1 MVRSAKILFILLGF
15 IPCLITA
22 QSLEELKKMP
32 MFQRSVAVIKR
43 FEGWHG
49 AEAGNYVGYGHRIL
63 PGENL
68 SHDMTKAEA
77 DSLLRAD
84 LLVRCAIFRRFGVD
98 SLLLATLSY
107 QVGHGRLLGFGKYPK
122 SKLIQKL
129 EGGDRDIYREYV
141 SFRRWKG
148 KVIPSIERRR
158 KMEFKL
164 LFEP

>member
-1 MVRSAKILFILLGF
+1 MRHLLVVF
-15 IPCLITA
+15 LMIMPFYVKA

-32 MFQRSVAVIKR
+32 MFERSVAVIKR
-43 FEGWHG
+43 FESWHG
-49 AEAGNYVGYGHRIL
+49 PEAGNYVGYGHRIL

-68 SHDMTKAEA
+68 SHDMTKTEA

-84 LLVRCAIFRRFGVD
+84 LLVRCAIFRRFYTD

-107 QVGHGRLLGFGKYPK
+107 QVGHGRLLGYGKYPK

-129 EGGDRDIYREYV
+129 ERGDRDIYREYV

-158 KMEFKL
+158 KMEFEL

>member
-1 MVRSAKILFILLGF
+1 MRFPLVVFLMAMPFCMK
-15 IPCLITA
+15 A
-22 QSLEELKKMP
+22 QDVEKLKGLP
-32 MFQRSVAVIKR
+32 MFERSVAVIKR

-49 AEAGNYVGYGHRIL
+49 QEAGNYVGYGHRIL

-68 SHDMTKAEA
+68 SHNLTEAEA

-84 LLVRCAIFRRFGVD
+84 LLARCAIFRRFGVD

-107 QVGHGRLLGFGKYPK
+107 QVGHGRLLGYGKFPK

-129 EGGDRDIYREYV
+129 ERGDRDIYREYI

-158 KMEFKL
+158 KMEFEL

>member
-1 MVRSAKILFILLGF
+1 MRHLLVVF
-15 IPCLITA
+15 LMIMPFYVKA

-32 MFQRSVAVIKR
+32 MFERSVAVIKR
-43 FEGWHG
+43 FESWHG
-49 AEAGNYVGYGHRIL
+49 PEAGNYVGYGHRIL

-68 SHDMTKAEA
+68 SHDMTEAEA

-84 LLVRCAIFRRFGVD
+84 LLVRCAIFRRFYTD

-107 QVGHGRLLGFGKYPK
+107 QVGHGRLLGYGKYPK

-129 EGGDRDIYREYV
+129 ERGDRDIYREYV

-158 KMEFKL
+158 KMEFEL

>member
-1 MVRSAKILFILLGF
+1 MRHLLVVF
-15 IPCLITA
+15 LMIMPFYVKA

-32 MFQRSVAVIKR
+32 MFERSVAVIKR
-43 FEGWHG
+43 FESWHG
-49 AEAGNYVGYGHRIL
+49 PEAGNYVGYGHRIL

-68 SHDMTKAEA
+68 SHDMTEAEA

-84 LLVRCAIFRRFGVD
+84 LLVRCAIFRRFYTD

-107 QVGHGRLLGFGKYPK
+107 QVGHGRLLGYGKYPN
-122 SKLIQKL
+122 SKQIQKL
-129 EGGDRDIYREYV
+129 ERGDRDIYREYV

-158 KMEFKL
+158 KMEFEL

>member
-1 MVRSAKILFILLGF
+1 MRRLLVVF
-15 IPCLITA
+15 LVIMPFYVKA
-22 QSLEELKKMP
+22 QNMEQLKELP
-32 MFQRSVAVIKR
+32 MFERSIAIIKH
-43 FEGWHG
+43 FEGLHG
-49 AEAGNYVGYGHRIL
+49 AGAGNYVGYGHRIL

-68 SHDMTKAEA
+68 SHDLTEAEA

-98 SLLLATLSY
+98 SLLLAALSY
-107 QVGHGRLLGFGKYPK
+107 QVGHGRLLGYGKHPK
-122 SKLIQKL
+122 SRLIQKL
-129 EGGDRDIYREYV
+129 ERGDRDIYREYV

-158 KMEFKL
+158 KMEFEL

>member
-1 MVRSAKILFILLGF
+1 MKRLLVFSLMVMPFYVK
-15 IPCLITA
+15 A

-32 MFQRSVAVIKR
+32 MFERSVAVIKR

-49 AEAGNYVGYGHRIL
+49 EEAGNYVGYGHQVL

-68 SHDMTKAEA
+68 SHDMTETEA

-84 LLVRCAIFRRFGVD
+84 LFVRCAIFRRFGVD

-107 QVGHGRLLGFGKYPK
+107 QVGHGRLLGYGKYPK

-129 EGGDRDIYREYV
+129 ERGDRNIYREYV
-141 SFRRWKG
+141 SFRCWKG

-158 KMEFKL
+158 KMEFCL

>member
-1 MVRSAKILFILLGF
+1 MRHLLVVF
-15 IPCLITA
+15 LMIMPFYVKA

-32 MFQRSVAVIKR
+32 MFERSVAVIKR

-49 AEAGNYVGYGHRIL
+49 PEAGNYVGYGHRIL

-68 SHDMTKAEA
+68 SHDMTEAEA

-84 LLVRCAIFRRFGVD
+84 LFVRCTIFRRFGVD

-107 QVGHGRLLGFGKYPK
+107 QVGHGRLLGYGKYPK

-158 KMEFKL
+158 KMEFEL

>member
-1 MVRSAKILFILLGF
+1 MRRLLVVF
-15 IPCLITA
+15 LMIMPFYVKA

-32 MFQRSVAVIKR
+32 MFERSVAVIKR

-49 AEAGNYVGYGHRIL
+49 EEAGNYVGYGHRIL

-68 SHDMTKAEA
+68 SHDMTEAEA

-84 LLVRCAIFRRFGVD
+84 LFVRCTIFRRFGVD

-107 QVGHGRLLGFGKYPK
+107 QVGHGRLLGYGKYPK
-122 SKLIQKL
+122 SMLIQKL

-158 KMEFKL
+158 KMEFEL

>member
-1 MVRSAKILFILLGF
+1 MRHLLVVF
-15 IPCLITA
+15 LMIMPFYVKA

-32 MFQRSVAVIKR
+32 MFERSVAVIKR
-43 FEGWHG
+43 FENWHG
-49 AEAGNYVGYGHRIL
+49 PEAGNYVGYGHRIL

-84 LLVRCAIFRRFGVD
+84 LLVRCTIFRRFGVD

-107 QVGHGRLLGFGKYPK
+107 QVGHGRLLGYGKYPK

-129 EGGDRDIYREYV
+129 ERGDRDIYREYV
-141 SFRRWKG
+141 SFRCWKG

-158 KMEFKL
+158 KMEFEL

>member
-1 MVRSAKILFILLGF
+1 MRHLLVVF
-15 IPCLITA
+15 LMIMPFYVKA

-32 MFQRSVAVIKR
+32 MFERSVAVIKR

-49 AEAGNYVGYGHRIL
+49 PEAGNYVGYGHQIL

-68 SHDMTKAEA
+68 SHDMTEAEA

-84 LLVRCAIFRRFGVD
+84 LLVRCAIFRRFYTD

-107 QVGHGRLLGFGKYPK
+107 QVGHGRLLGYGKYPK

-129 EGGDRDIYREYV
+129 ERGDRDIYREYV

-158 KMEFKL
+158 KMEFEL

>member
-1 MVRSAKILFILLGF
+1 MRHLLVVF
-15 IPCLITA
+15 LMIMPFYVKA
-22 QSLEELKKMP
+22 QSLEELKKMS
-32 MFQRSVAVIKR
+32 MFERSVAVIKR

-49 AEAGNYVGYGHRIL
+49 EEAGNYVGYGHQIL

-68 SHDMTKAEA
+68 SHDMTEAEA

-84 LLVRCAIFRRFGVD
+84 LLVRCAIFRHFGVD

-107 QVGHGRLLGFGKYPK
+107 QVGHGRLLGYGKYPK

-141 SFRRWKG
+141 SFRCWRG

-158 KMEFKL
+158 KMEFEL